1 MNLRLW
7 ASMPAAV
14 IICQTDDTTVQPSP
28 ASQGWRETMA
38 ARGTVRS
45 RDQGASSP
53 PSPEHYRRL
62 PRKRPAKAH
71 SQTAEARLPVLRT
84 GQAGAALREKLQQTS
99 RSMQRFHPFWSIRRA
114 QTASGGVI
122 RRSRKH
128 GGDPFHG
135 PEDADDWTATRDGH
149 GPA

>member
-1 MNLRLW
+1 MDLRLW
-7 ASMPAAV
+7 ASMPATV
-14 IICQTDDTTVQPSP
+14 TICQPVDTTVQPSP
-28 ASQGWRETMA
+28 APKGWRETMA
-38 ARGTVRS
+38 ARETVRS
-45 RDQGASSP
+45 LDQAASSL
-53 PSPEHYRRL
+53 PSPAHFRRL
-62 PRKRPAKAH
+62 PPTRPAKAH
-71 SQTAEARLPVLRT
+71 SQTAAARPPVPRIGRAEESRQET
-84 GQAGAALREKLQQTS
+84 PQQTS

-135 PEDADDWTATRDGH
+135 PEDADDRTATRDGH